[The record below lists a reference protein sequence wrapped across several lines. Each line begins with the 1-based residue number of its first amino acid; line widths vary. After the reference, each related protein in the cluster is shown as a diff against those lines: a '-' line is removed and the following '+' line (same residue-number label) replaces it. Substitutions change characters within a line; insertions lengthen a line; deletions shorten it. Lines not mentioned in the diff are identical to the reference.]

1 MSVAL
6 AIALTM
12 SAGPVAAF
20 QEPAWG
26 TPLRRA
32 LMDAVRP
39 IIERDLGAPVRFVV
53 RELRVEGDRGFG
65 WLEPQRP
72 GGRPILFEDTPLAGL
87 IQNSD
92 TIDGTT
98 VHAFYRREN
107 GAWVVYEWS
116 IGATDVWWSSADTC
130 AEFAA
135 VIPEYC
141 S

>member
-6 AIALTM
+6 ALTL
-12 SAGPVAAF
+12 SLAVGPAAAF
-20 QEPAWG
+20 QTPAWG

-39 IIERDLGAPVRFVV
+39 IVERDLGAPVRFVV
-53 RELRVEGDRGFG
+53 RELRVQGDLGFG

-72 GGRPILFEDTPLAGL
+72 GGRPIVFEDTPLADLSRG
-87 IQNSD
+87 SGAV
-92 TIDGTT
+92 DGTT

-116 IGATDVWWSSADTC
+116 IGATDVWWSADDTC
-130 AEFAA
+130 DEFRA